1 MGKTVAIHCAF
12 VTAKLAGF
20 GSIAREDVLHCDK
33 VSWFRHNQASPA
45 GLVALDDFGLAPFRV
60 AMV

>member
-12 VTAKLAGF
+12 VTAKLAGS
-20 GSIAREDVLHCDK
+20 GVITREDVLHCDK
-33 VSWFRHNQASPA
+33 VSWFRQNQASPA

-60 AMV
+60 AIV